1 MSRRTEDETQNTNKT
16 HRDMKT
22 SYTTTTAQDKLNAII
37 YSLTPKKRR
46 FIAMAQVVLELYGK
60 MKSEIGNE
68 TTALA
73 ATWRTLLDSDEYEW
87 FRKEYP
93 EYPTSRDQI
102 RRIVKRKNATQRKI
116 EDYEKKFIA

>member
-1 MSRRTEDETQNTNKT
+1 
-16 HRDMKT
+16 MKT